1 MSSMKLLTLE
11 AIFAALDGP
20 GVRYLV
26 AGGVAVNAHGYQW
39 MTQDLDLIPDLGRE
53 NVLTA
58 LRALAELG
66 YGPVLPVEPKE
77 FANPDRRREWNEERN
92 VEVFSLTSD
101 VHRETT
107 INLFVLDPFGFD
119 EEYAEAMVGELAPGL
134 DVRFVRLRTLIRM
147 KRKTGRARDEDDAEH
162 LRWILEEMEGE
173 DVE

>member
-1 MSSMKLLTLE
+1 MKLRTLE
-11 AIFAALDGP
+11 AIFTSLNDG

-26 AGGVAVNAHGYQW
+26 AGGVAVNAHGYQR
-39 MTQDLDLIPDLGRE
+39 MTQDLDLVLDLERD

-66 YGPVLPVEPKE
+66 YRPVLPVEPEE
-77 FANPDRRREWNEERN
+77 FADPDRRREWNEERN

-107 INLFVLDPFGFD
+107 IDLFVRAPFGFD
-119 EEYAEAMVGELAPGL
+119 EEYAEAMVGEVAPGL
-134 DVRFVRLRTLIRM
+134 NVRFVRLRTLIRM
-147 KRKTGRARDEDDAEH
+147 KRATGRARDEDDAEH
-162 LRWILEEMEGE
+162 LRWILEEMEEE